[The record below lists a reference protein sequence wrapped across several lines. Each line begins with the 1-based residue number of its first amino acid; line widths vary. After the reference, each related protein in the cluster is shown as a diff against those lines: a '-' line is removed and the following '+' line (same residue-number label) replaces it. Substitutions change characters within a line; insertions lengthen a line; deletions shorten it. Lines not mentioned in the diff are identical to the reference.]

1 MAEKKE
7 RAAIRMKKEKVQE
20 IQKEVKHYPNL
31 VLIDLRNL
39 PDKLLQ
45 SMRKRL
51 RAENHGIVRVAKS
64 AVLKRALD
72 GSGKPASL
80 SERLNIPAALV
91 LTNLSPYNLNQVVKG
106 NKLQMAAKPG
116 QISPADIIVP
126 AGETDLPA
134 GPALSELKSAGV
146 NVQIKAGKI
155 AVNKDSTVVKKGEEI
170 TAQKAKALQ
179 TLGIKPFEAGM
190 NVLLAYDGEFI
201 YAPELLDISAA
212 SLAPEFVSSLVDAM
226 NLSVNAKYPSP
237 QSIEMLLVDAYTQGR
252 NAGINGSLYSSE
264 SMEQLL
270 TLAARQGLALE
281 GLGKK

>member
-7 RAAIRMKKEKVQE
+7 RTAIKLKKWQVQE
-20 IQKEVKHYPNL
+20 IQKDIKHYPNV

-45 SMRKRL
+45 SMRKKL
-51 RAENHGIVRVAKS
+51 RTEGHGTVRMAKS
-64 AVLKRALD
+64 TVLKRALD
-72 GSGKPASL
+72 GSGKPANL

-91 LTNLSPYNLNQVVKG
+91 LTNLSPYNLNKIVKG
-106 NKLQMAAKPG
+106 NKLQVAAKPG

-126 AGETDLPA
+126 AGDTDLPA
-134 GPALSELKSAGV
+134 GPALSELKTAGL

-155 AVNKDSTVVKKGEEI
+155 VVSKDSTVVKKGDEI
-170 TAQKAKALQ
+170 TLQKAKALQ
-179 TLGIKPFEAGM
+179 TLGIKPFEVGM

-201 YAPELLDISAA
+201 YSSELLDISSA

-237 QSIEMLLVDAYTQGR
+237 QNIEMLLVDAYTQGR
-252 NAGINGSLYSSE
+252 SAGINGNLYSSE
-264 SMEQLL
+264 SIEQLL
-270 TLAARQGLALE
+270 TLATRQGMALE
-281 GLGKK
+281 SLEKK

>member
-7 RAAIRMKKEKVQE
+7 RAAIKMKKAQVQE
-20 IQKEVKHYPNL
+20 IQKDIKHYPNV

-51 RAENHGIVRVAKS
+51 RAENHGTVRMAKS
-64 AVLKRALD
+64 TVLKRALD
-72 GSGKPASL
+72 GSGKPADL
-80 SERLNIPAALV
+80 SARLNVPAALV
-91 LTNLSPYNLNQVVKG
+91 LTNLSPYNLNQIVKG

-126 AGETDLPA
+126 AGDTDLPA

-170 TAQKAKALQ
+170 TVQKAKALQ
-179 TLGIKPFEAGM
+179 TLGVKPFEVEM

-201 YAPELLDISAA
+201 YSPELLDISSA

-237 QSIEMLLVDAYTQGR
+237 QNIEMLLMEAYTQGR
-252 NAGINGSLYSSE
+252 SAGINGSLYSSE
-264 SMEQLL
+264 SIEQLL
-270 TLAARQGLALE
+270 TLATRQGMALE
-281 GLGKK
+281 SLEKK

>member
-7 RAAIRMKKEKVQE
+7 RAAIRMKKEKVRE
-20 IQKEVKHYPNL
+20 IQDEMKKYPSL

-39 PDKLLQ
+39 PDRLLQ

-51 RAENHGIVRVAKS
+51 RSGNSGTVKVAKS

-72 GSGKPASL
+72 GTGKPAGL

-91 LTNLSPYNLNQVVKG
+91 LTNLSPYNLNQIVKG

-116 QISPADIIVP
+116 QVSPADIIVP
-126 AGETDLPA
+126 AGDTDLPA

-155 AVNKDSTVVKKGEEI
+155 AVSKDSTVVKKGEVI

-179 TLGIKPFEAGM
+179 TLGIKPFEVGM
-190 NVLLAYDGEFI
+190 NVILAYDGE
-201 YAPELLDISAA
+201 YVYSPELLDISAA
-212 SLAPEFVSSLVDAM
+212 SLAPEFVSSLLDAM

-237 QSIEMLLVDAYTQGR
+237 QSIEMLLVEAYTQGK
-252 NAGINGSLYSSE
+252 NAGINGGLYSSG

-270 TLAARQGLALE
+270 ALAARQGMALE
-281 GLGKK
+281 GLEKK